1 MSYEKKAAQLMAKYP
16 TINDLAI
23 KAKKRI
29 PHVAWEYLETGTGS
43 EHIAQRNIDSLRAI
57 TLHPQL
63 LRGELRPELK
73 TTLFGKTYDL
83 PFGVAPVGLTGL
95 MWPQAE
101 IILAKTAE
109 KYNIPFSLSTVATE
123 TPETVGP
130 HIGDVG
136 WFQLYPPREIEMNR
150 VFLDRAKTNG
160 FKTLLITADVP
171 TPSRRERTKRAGL
184 NMPQKITPSL
194 IWQGIN
200 HPAWSMAT
208 MRRGLPALRFVESYS
223 EFNTMMSVG
232 GFVRDRLGGNLSWDL
247 AARIRDHWDGP
258 VVIKGILHPEDA
270 QKAVELGFEGI
281 VVSNHGGRQFDGGPA
296 SIDALSDIVSAV
308 KGKTSIIMDSGLRS
322 GLDIMK
328 AMSRGA
334 DFCLLGRSFI
344 YGVCA
349 LGDVGGYHVVEIL
362 KDELINNMI
371 NVGIE
376 RLDGL

>member
-1 MSYEKKAAQLMAKYP
+1 MSYINNAAQLMTQYP

-29 PHVAWEYLETGTGS
+29 PHISWEYLETGTGS
-43 EHIAQRNIDSLRAI
+43 EHLAQRNLDALQAI
-57 TLHPQL
+57 TLKPQL
-63 LRGELRPELK
+63 LKGELKPDLA
-73 TTLFGKTYDL
+73 TTIFGKKYDL
-83 PFGVAPVGLTGL
+83 PFGIAPVGLTGL

-101 IILAKTAE
+101 IILAKTAK

-130 HIGDVG
+130 HMGDMG
-136 WFQLYPPREIEMNR
+136 WFQLYPPREMDLNKL
-150 VFLDRAKTNG
+150 FLDRAKANG
-160 FKTLLITADVP
+160 FNTLLITADVP
-171 TPSRRERTKRAGL
+171 TPSRRERTKKAGL

-194 IWQGIN
+194 IWQGIKC
-200 HPAWSMAT
+200 PSWSMAT
-208 MRRGLPALRFVESYS
+208 MQRGLPSLRFVESYS

-247 AARIRDHWDGP
+247 AARIRDYWDGP
-258 VVIKGILHPEDA
+258 VIIKGILHADDA
-270 QKAVELGFEGI
+270 QKAVELGFDGI

-296 SIDALSDIVSAV
+296 SIDALPDIVNQV
-308 KGKTSIIMDSGLRS
+308 KGKTTIIMDSGLRS

-371 NVGIE
+371 NVGVE
-376 RLDGL
+376 RLVDL

>member
-184 NMPQKITPSL
+184 NMPQKITS
-194 IWQGIN
+194 
-200 HPAWSMAT
+200 
-208 MRRGLPALRFVESYS
+208 SY
-223 EFNTMMSVG
+223 
-232 GFVRDRLGGNLSWDL
+232 
-247 AARIRDHWDGP
+247 
-258 VVIKGILHPEDA
+258 
-270 QKAVELGFEGI
+270 
-281 VVSNHGGRQFDGGPA
+281 
-296 SIDALSDIVSAV
+296 
-308 KGKTSIIMDSGLRS
+308 
-322 GLDIMK
+322 
-328 AMSRGA
+328 
-334 DFCLLGRSFI
+334 
-344 YGVCA
+344 
-349 LGDVGGYHVVEIL
+349 
-362 KDELINNMI
+362 
-371 NVGIE
+371 
-376 RLDGL
+376 